1 MTSPEG
7 EVWKQRAK
15 KELLKTVF
23 FLFKKEEK
31 LTLSVLMF
39 TFRPFVLFLSAGG
52 VEGPVFTQSSI
63 DGDQYFD
70 IFRYIDALTR
80 LKWTSFPY
88 M

>member
-1 MTSPEG
+1 MKTTSQKG
-7 EVWKQRAK
+7 TFK
-15 KELLKTVF
+15 KKNNNFF

-80 LKWTSFPY
+80 LK
-88 M
+88 